1 MEQVTITE
9 VSTLS
14 DDLWCK
20 HYKPLN
26 LDQDYLWYTDKEFKE
41 QLAKPDG
48 IYNIWTVITT
58 HDEDEYEG
66 TAIMNGVHTVNRLGY
81 IITENSWMEGDEIV
95 VIDD

>member
-26 LDQDYLWYTDKEFKE
+26 LDQDYLWHTDKEFKD

-48 IYNIWTVITT
+48 LYHIWTVITDDL
-58 HDEDEYEG
+58 DEMV
-66 TAIMNGVHTVNRLGY
+66 IVNGVHVVNRLGY

>member
-9 VSTLS
+9 VSTLT

-26 LDQDYLWYTDKEFKE
+26 LDQDYLWHTDKEFKE

-48 IYNIWTVITT
+48 IYNIWTVITDDL
-58 HDEDEYEG
+58 DE
-66 TAIMNGVHTVNRLGY
+66 IVIVNGVHVVNRLGY

>member
-9 VSTLS
+9 VSKLS

-26 LDQDYLWYTDKEFKE
+26 LDQDYLWYTDKEYKD

-48 IYNIWTVITT
+48 IYHIWTAVVGDLGDGLEPI
-58 HDEDEYEG
+58 
-66 TAIMNGVHTVNRLGY
+66 IMNGIHTVNRLGY
-81 IITENSWMEGDEIV
+81 IITENSWMEGDEIL

>member
-9 VSTLS
+9 VSTLT

-26 LDQDYLWYTDKEFKE
+26 LDQDYLWYTDKEFKD

-48 IYNIWTVITT
+48 LEVI
-58 HDEDEYEG
+58 
-66 TAIMNGVHTVNRLGY
+66 IMNGIHAVNRLGY

-95 VIDD
+95 VADD

>member
-1 MEQVTITE
+1 MEKATITE
-9 VSTLS
+9 VSMLT

-26 LDQDYLWYTDKEFKE
+26 LDQDYLWHTDKEYKE

-48 IYNIWTVITT
+48 VYHIWTAVVDNLGGGLEPI
-58 HDEDEYEG
+58 
-66 TAIMNGVHTVNRLGY
+66 IMNGIHVVNRLGY